1 MVQRC
6 AKVGC
11 AVPQVFLHALVLVVV
26 QISGFFDPIQTELGV
41 MTLRIP
47 RIGLP
52 QTSSGVVASG
62 IAGDGDPF
70 ARCPEV
76 AIGKVSV
83 GVSTVA

>member
-1 MVQRC
+1 MINRC
-6 AKVGC
+6 TEVSGAI
-11 AVPQVFLHALVLVVV
+11 PQGFLHALMLVVI

-52 QTSSGVVASG
+52 QTIISVVACG
-62 IAGDGDPF
+62 IAGNSDTF
-70 ARCPEV
+70 ARCHEV

-83 GVSTVA
+83 GIRAVA

>member
-52 QTSSGVVASG
+52 QTIIGVVASG

-70 ARCPEV
+70 ARCHEV

-83 GVSTVA
+83 GIRAVA